1 MIVNFTFIEYVYIT
15 HDGSMVLL
23 YMVCHGSHQYT
34 LFMLAFFYQHHG
46 SVMGS
51 MSICS
56 IFVGDCCEECGA
68 PRHETREPVPWLR
81 APRNGPRSD
90 GMFFF
95 FFLWGKWGKL
105 VGGLEHVVCPFSW
118 EVGKNN
124 PN

>member
-34 LFMLAFFYQHHG
+34 PFMLAFFYQHHG

-95 FFLWGKWGKL
+95 FLMGKMGKTGWWFGTCCL
-105 VGGLEHVVCPFSW
+105 SIQLGSW
-118 EVGKNN
+118 EE
-124 PN
+124 

>member
-34 LFMLAFFYQHHG
+34 PFMLAFFYQHHG

-95 FFLWGKWGKL
+95 
-105 VGGLEHVVCPFSW
+105 
-118 EVGKNN
+118 
-124 PN
+124 